1 MEQSQ
6 RGIIVLFLYPTPNSR
21 TLPSRLNKKMG
32 LIKNNTIKIMQN
44 KIIEERTMLCRII
57 CFIFIVICY
66 IIEIIFLLEKMEK

>member
-1 MEQSQ
+1 
-6 RGIIVLFLYPTPNSR
+6 
-21 TLPSRLNKKMG
+21 MG